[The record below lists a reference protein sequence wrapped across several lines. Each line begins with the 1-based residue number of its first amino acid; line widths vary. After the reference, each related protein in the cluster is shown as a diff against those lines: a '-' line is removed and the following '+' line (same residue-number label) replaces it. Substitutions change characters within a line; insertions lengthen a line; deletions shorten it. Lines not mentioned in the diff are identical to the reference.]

1 MEPVL
6 PEHTPWPDNQDKMKL
21 NWLKGSTPRPDTELE
36 QCSVRLV
43 ILSIVFSYL
52 YLNLPESDA
61 NLILTGMAVVSFLAI
76 VLFTLCYMS
85 GNISRFRRLSGMFLD
100 LGATTFFM
108 AIMPSAAPIFGVY
121 LWVTLGNGFRYGER
135 YLYISTLLSVV
146 GFLTVMVVSSY
157 WVEHRVLAF
166 GLLAS
171 LLVIPAYVAVLIK
184 RLNEAVNKANVANE
198 AKSKFLANM
207 SHEIRTPLNGIIGM
221 SDLLVTTKLT
231 EEQTDYASTIND
243 SAQTLLSLVNDI
255 LDLSKIE
262 AGKINIENIDFD
274 LHVFLNSTV
283 RMFQNQA
290 RQKGLNLHMHIA
302 PELPYQLN
310 GDVHHLRQV
319 LMNLLSN
326 AIKFTDKGRVQVIV
340 EPYHALGAS
349 NSTIGL
355 QCKVVD
361 TGIGIS
367 PASQARIFE
376 SFSQADE
383 TITRKFG
390 GTGLG
395 VSISKQ
401 LIELMDGEMGVE
413 SKEGTGSTFWF
424 RLELGVRAENRQTT
438 EFLDQ
443 KQVLLLSPDTERRRQ
458 LALMLSEWG
467 IRSELLNDESELYE
481 AIRDNGSYLAQFNLF
496 LLDADRLN
504 TDVESFAQEMHGS
517 RHGDELR
524 MVLLY
529 EQPIMSA
536 DEQKLLSA
544 GYFCIMTYPLDKR
557 IVFNVVHAATAGD
570 LHNTRVASLLDHY
583 TQGYN
588 PARKDKSR
596 ILVGEDNPTNQK
608 VISKLLEHA
617 GHSVTMT
624 GNGEAVLNALETDHF
639 DLVIVDMHMPVMGG
653 LEAAKLIR
661 FTHADKSIPI
671 IMLTANATP
680 EAVAASKDAGIDT
693 YLTKPIEPQKLL
705 DSINQ
710 FTAAKQQEA
719 DQQQKA
725 NPVSSHGLGPVL
737 VDEQALDALAAIAQ
751 DPGFMRELIDGFLQ
765 DNADTVSQLK
775 HSLQTE
781 DYRQVRELAHAVTGS
796 ARSIGALKLG
806 KRCAEINRLSDD
818 KMKAEGTERLKA
830 ISEALEATRSALITY
845 RDRRASAAIS

>member
-1 MEPVL
+1 MR
-6 PEHTPWPDNQDKMKL
+6 L
-21 NWLKGSTPRPDTELE
+21 NWLKRSRPRPDTELE
-36 QCSVRLV
+36 QASIRLV
-43 ILSIVFSYL
+43 ILAILFSYL
-52 YLNLPESDA
+52 SQYLPKDNTSLFVAAIFAVCSLA
-61 NLILTGMAVVSFLAI
+61 ALLWILCFISSKASVTRRMAGM
-76 VLFTLCYMS
+76 VLDIGT
-85 GNISRFRRLSGMFLD
+85 
-100 LGATTFFM
+100 TTFFM
-108 AIMPSAAPIFGVY
+108 AEMGDAAAVVFGVY
-121 LWVTLGNGFRYGER
+121 LWVTLGNGFRYGAR
-135 YLYISTLLSVV
+135 YLYVCTILSVI
-146 GFLTVMVVSSY
+146 GFLIVMFTSSY
-157 WVEHRVLAF
+157 WIEHRVMGL

-171 LLVIPAYVAVLIK
+171 LLVIPAYVGVLLK
-184 RLNEAVNKANVANE
+184 RLNEAIDKANVANE
-198 AKSKFLANM
+198 TKSKFLANM

-221 SDLLVTTKLT
+221 SDLLVTTPLT
-231 EEQTDYASTIND
+231 DEQKDYAGTIND

-274 LHVFLNSTV
+274 LHAFLNSTV
-283 RMFQNQA
+283 RMFQHQA
-290 RQKGLNLHMHIA
+290 RQKGLKLHMHIA

-326 AIKFTDKGRVQVIV
+326 AIKFTDQGRVQVIV

-367 PASQARIFE
+367 TASQGRIFA

-383 TITRKFG
+383 SITRKFG

-401 LIELMDGEMGVE
+401 LTELMGGEMGVE
-413 SKEGTGSTFWF
+413 SKEGAGSTFWF
-424 RLELGVRAENRQTT
+424 RLEFSVRAESSQSE

-443 KQVLLLSPDTERRRQ
+443 KQVLLLIRDTERRQ
-458 LALMLSEWG
+458 KLALMLSEWG
-467 IRSELLNDESELYE
+467 IRSELLNDESALYE
-481 AIRDNGSYLAQFNLF
+481 AIRHNSNYLAQFNLS
-496 LLDADRLN
+496 LIDADRLG
-504 TDVESFAQEMHGS
+504 TDVESFAQEVHGS
-517 RHGDELR
+517 KHGDDLR

-529 EQPIMSA
+529 EQPAMA
-536 DEQKLLSA
+536 TDEQKLLSA
-544 GYFCIMTYPLDKR
+544 GYFCVMSYPLDKR
-557 IVFNVVHAATAGD
+557 VVFNVVHAANAGE

-583 TQGYN
+583 TQGYG
-588 PARKDKSR
+588 PPRKAKSR
-596 ILVGEDNPTNQK
+596 ILIGEDNPTNQK

-617 GHSVTMT
+617 GHNVTMT
-624 GNGEAVLNALETDHF
+624 GNGEAVLDALEADRY

-653 LEAAKLIR
+653 IETAKLIR

-671 IMLTANATP
+671 IMLTANATS
-680 EAVAASKDAGIDT
+680 EAVASSKEAGIDA
-693 YLTKPIEPQKLL
+693 YLTKPIEPQRLL

-710 FTAAKQQEA
+710 LTVAN
-719 DQQQKA
+719 QQQRA
-725 NPVSSHGLGPVL
+725 NPVSPHALGPVL

-765 DNADTVSQLK
+765 DNTDTVSQLK
-775 HSLQTE
+775 YSLQTE
-781 DYRQVRELAHAVTGS
+781 DYRQVREMAHAVTGS

-806 KRCAEINRLSDD
+806 KVCAEINRLSDD

-830 ISEALEATRSALITY
+830 IAEALEATRSALITY